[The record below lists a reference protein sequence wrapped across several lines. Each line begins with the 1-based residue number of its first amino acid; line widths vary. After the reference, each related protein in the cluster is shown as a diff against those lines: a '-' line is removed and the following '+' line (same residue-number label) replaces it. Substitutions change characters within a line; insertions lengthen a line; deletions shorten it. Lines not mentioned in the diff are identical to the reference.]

1 MRIIILLTTLLLTV
15 GFAINHTKPTKTYPQ
30 DYFRSPIDQTI
41 RLSGTFGE
49 LRPNHL
55 HSGIDIKATG
65 GKNGQPIYAIADGY
79 IARIKVQ
86 SGGYGN
92 ALYLVHP
99 NGYMSV
105 YAHLQNFESKV
116 AKYVKKTQYEKQS
129 FNVDLYLNGETF
141 RVKKG
146 EKIGNLGTSGRSF
159 GPHLHFEI
167 RDNKTQK
174 PINPLLFGLKMED
187 DLRPRLHN
195 VKIYH
200 LNDKFETIDTK
211 IHSLVKKGGGKYGI
225 KGDTLAIGAWR
236 AGFGIKAYDHHN
248 GVRNWN
254 GIYALEIYQDGAL
267 IHSFDM
273 ETFSFG
279 ESRYINAHI
288 DYAEQ
293 KLNKAYYNR
302 SYKLPGNRLSIYNK
316 NEGIVTLHKN
326 KPSKIKVVA
335 LDVDGNKAVLD
346 FWVKRKEVV
355 PSSSGNYNYSLLY
368 DKSNTINTGTI
379 KAVFSKGTFY
389 ENAYLNYEVSADNSD
404 GVYSDMHHLH
414 DESIPVHKYFDLS
427 IKGDRIPEHLR
438 SKAFIAHC
446 DSKQKIASNGG
457 KWKDGY
463 LTTKVRSL
471 GDYCIMIDE
480 TKPVI
485 EPMSFRNDMTNRS
498 RMTFKITDNTRTTG
512 KARGLSFNA
521 TIDGK
526 WILMR
531 YDEKNDLLIHELDER
546 TPKGE
551 HTLKITVRDD
561 RGNKNVYQRQ
571 FRR

>member
-1 MRIIILLTTLLLTV
+1 MRIFALLTILVLTV
-15 GFAINHTKPTKTYPQ
+15 GFAINNRQPTKTYPQ

-105 YAHLQNFESKV
+105 YAHLQNFERKV
-116 AKYVKKTQYEKQS
+116 ANYVEKTQYEKQS

-187 DLRPRLHN
+187 DMRPKLHN

-200 LNDKFETIDTK
+200 LNDKLETIDTK
-211 IHSLVKKGGGKYGI
+211 IHSLVKKGGGKYGV
-225 KGDTLAIGAWR
+225 KGDTLTIGAWR
-236 AGFGIKAYDHHN
+236 AGFGIKVYDHHN
-248 GVRNWN
+248 GVTNWN
-254 GIYALEIYQDGAL
+254 GIYALEIYQDEQL
-267 IHSFDM
+267 IHAFDM

-302 SYKLPGNRLSIYNK
+302 SYKLPGNRLSIYEK
-316 NEGIVTLHKN
+316 NEGVVTLHKDQ
-326 KPSKIKVVA
+326 PSKIKVVA
-335 LDVDGNKAVLD
+335 LDVDGNKAMLE
-346 FWVKRKEVV
+346 FWVKRKEVI
-355 PSSSGNYNYSLLY
+355 PSNSGNYNYAMLFG
-368 DKSNTINTGTI
+368 KTNTINTGLM

-389 ENAYLNYEVSADNSD
+389 ENAYLNYEQTADESD
-404 GVYSDMHHLH
+404 DIYSDMHHLH
-414 DESIPVHKYFDLS
+414 NESIPVHKYFDLS

-438 SKAFIAHC
+438 PKAFIAHC
-446 DSKQKIASNGG
+446 DSKQKMASNGG

-463 LTTKVRSL
+463 LTAKVRSL
-471 GDYCIMIDE
+471 GDYCIMIDD

-485 EPMSFRNDMTNRS
+485 QPISFRHNMTSRS
-498 RMTFKITDNTRTTG
+498 RMTFKITDNMPTTG
-512 KARGLSFNA
+512 KARGLSFTA

-531 YDEKNDLLIHELDER
+531 YDEKNDLLIHQLDER

-551 HTLKITVRDD
+551 HTLKITVKDD
-561 RGNKNVYQRQ
+561 RGNKNIYQRQ
-571 FRR
+571 FIR

>member
-1 MRIIILLTTLLLTV
+1 MRIITLLTILILTV
-15 GFAINHTKPTKTYPQ
+15 GFAMNNRKPTKTYPQ
-30 DYFRSPIDQTI
+30 NYFRSPIDQTI

-105 YAHLQNFESKV
+105 YAHLQNFEKNV
-116 AKYVKKTQYEKQS
+116 AKYIKKTQYEKQS
-129 FNVDLYLNGETF
+129 FNVDLYLNGTTF

-187 DLRPRLHN
+187 DIRPKLHN

-200 LNDKFETIDTK
+200 LNDKLETMDTK

-225 KGDTLAIGAWR
+225 KGDTLTIGAWR

-248 GVRNWN
+248 GVTNWN
-254 GIYALEIYQDGAL
+254 GIYALEIYQDGQL
-267 IHSFDM
+267 IHAFDM

-302 SYKLPGNRLSIYNK
+302 SYKLPGNRLSIYDK
-316 NEGIVTLHKN
+316 NEGVVTLHKD
-326 KPSKIKVVA
+326 KSSKIKVVA

-346 FWVKRKEVV
+346 FWVKRKEVI
-355 PSSSGNYNYSLLY
+355 PADSGNYNYALLY
-368 DKSNTINTGTI
+368 DKANTINTGLM

-389 ENAYLNYEVSADNSD
+389 ENAYLNYRNSADESAD
-404 GVYSDMHHLH
+404 IYSDMHQLH
-414 DESIPVHKYFDLS
+414 DESVPVHKYFNLS
-427 IKGDRIPEHLR
+427 IQGDRVPKHLR

-446 DSKQKIASNGG
+446 DSKQKVASNGG

-463 LTTKVRSL
+463 LTAKVRSL
-471 GDYCIMIDE
+471 GDYCIMIDD
-480 TKPVI
+480 TKPII
-485 EPMSFRNDMTNRS
+485 EPISFRNDMTNRS
-498 RMTFKITDNTRTTG
+498 RMTFKITDNMPTTG

-531 YDEKNDLLIHELDER
+531 YDEKNDLLIHQLDER

>member
-1 MRIIILLTTLLLTV
+1 MRIIILFTILLLTL
-15 GFAINHTKPTKTYPQ
+15 GFAINSTKPAKTYPQ
-30 DYFRSPIDQTI
+30 EYFRSPIDQTI

-105 YAHLQNFESKV
+105 YAHLQNFERKV
-116 AKYVKKTQYEKQS
+116 DTYIKKTQYEKQS
-129 FNVDLYLNGETF
+129 FNVDQYLNGETF

-167 RDNKTQK
+167 RDNSTQK

-187 DLRPRLHN
+187 DMRPRLHN

-200 LNDKFETIDTK
+200 LNDKMETIGTK
-211 IHSLVKKGGGKYGI
+211 IHSLVKKGGGKYGV
-225 KGDTLAIGAWR
+225 KGDTLTIGAWR

-248 GVRNWN
+248 GVNNWN

-302 SYKLPGNRLSIYNK
+302 SYKLPGNRLSIYDK
-316 NEGIVTLHKN
+316 NEGIVTLHKG
-326 KPSKIKVVA
+326 KAAKIKVVA
-335 LDVDGNKAVLD
+335 LDIDGNKSVLD
-346 FWVKRKEVV
+346 FWVKRKEVI
-355 PSSSGNYNYSLLY
+355 PANSGNYNYSLLY
-368 DKSNTINTGTI
+368 DKTNTINTGVM

-389 ENAYLNYEVSADNSD
+389 ENAYLNYQTSADNSD

-414 DESIPVHKYFDLS
+414 DESVPVHKYFDLS
-427 IKGDRIPEHLR
+427 IQGDRIPEHLR
-438 SKAFIAHC
+438 AKAFIAHC
-446 DSKQKIASNGG
+446 DSKQKVASNGG
-457 KWKDGY
+457 KWKAGY
-463 LTTKVRSL
+463 LTAKVRSL
-471 GDYCIMIDE
+471 GDYCIMIDD
-480 TKPVI
+480 TRPII
-485 EPMSFRNDMTNRS
+485 EPMSFRNDMTTRS
-498 RMTFKITDNTRTTG
+498 KMTFKITDNTKTTG

>member
-1 MRIIILLTTLLLTV
+1 MRIFTLLTILVLTV
-15 GFAINHTKPTKTYPQ
+15 GFAINSRKPTKTYPQ

-105 YAHLQNFESKV
+105 YAHLQNFERKV
-116 AKYVKKTQYEKQS
+116 ANYVEKTQYEKQS

-187 DLRPRLHN
+187 DMRPKLHN

-200 LNDKFETIDTK
+200 LNDKLETIDTK
-211 IHSLVKKGGGKYGI
+211 IHSLVKKGGGKYGV

-236 AGFGIKAYDHHN
+236 AGFGIKVYDHHN
-248 GVRNWN
+248 GVTNWN
-254 GIYALEIYQDGAL
+254 GIYALEIYQDEQL
-267 IHSFDM
+267 IHAFDM

-302 SYKLPGNRLSIYNK
+302 SYKLPGNRLSIYEK
-316 NEGIVTLHKN
+316 NEGVVTLHIDE
-326 KPSKIKVVA
+326 PSKIKVVA

-346 FWVKRKEVV
+346 FWVKRKKVI
-355 PSSSGNYNYSLLY
+355 PSDSGNYNYSMLY
-368 DKSNTINTGTI
+368 GKTNTINTGLV

-389 ENAYLNYEVSADNSD
+389 ENAYLNYQQTADESD
-404 GVYSDMHHLH
+404 DIYSDMHHLH
-414 DESIPVHKYFDLS
+414 NESIPVHKYFNLS
-427 IKGDRIPEHLR
+427 IQGDRIPEHLR

-446 DSKQKIASNGG
+446 DSKQKMASNGG

-463 LTTKVRSL
+463 LTAKVRSL
-471 GDYCIMIDE
+471 GDYCIMIDD
-480 TKPVI
+480 TKPI
-485 EPMSFRNDMTNRS
+485 IQPISFRHNMTSRS
-498 RMTFKITDNTRTTG
+498 RMTFKITDNMPTTG

-531 YDEKNDLLIHELDER
+531 YDEKNDLLIHQLDER
-546 TPKGE
+546 TLKGE
-551 HTLKITVRDD
+551 HTLKITLKDD

-571 FRR
+571 FIR

>member
-1 MRIIILLTTLLLTV
+1 MRIIILLTALLLTV
-15 GFAINHTKPTKTYPQ
+15 GFAINTSKPTKSYPQ

-105 YAHLQNFESKV
+105 YAHLQNFENRV

-146 EKIGNLGTSGRSF
+146 DKIGNLGTSGRSF

-187 DLRPRLHN
+187 DIRPRLHN

-200 LNDKFETIDTK
+200 LNDKMETIDTK
-211 IHSLVKKGGGKYGI
+211 IHSLVKKGGGKYGV
-225 KGDTLAIGAWR
+225 KGDTLTIGAWR
-236 AGFGIKAYDHHN
+236 AGFGIKVYDHHN
-248 GVRNWN
+248 GVTNWN
-254 GIYALEIYQDGAL
+254 GIYALEIYQDGSL
-267 IHSFDM
+267 IHAFDM

-302 SYKLPGNRLSIYNK
+302 SYKLPGNRLSIYDK
-316 NEGIVTLHKN
+316 NEGVVTLHKDV
-326 KPSKIKVVA
+326 PSKIKVVA

-346 FWVKRKEVV
+346 FWVKRKEVI
-355 PSSSGNYNYSLLY
+355 PSNSGNYNYTLLR
-368 DKSNTINTGTI
+368 DRANTINTGSM
-379 KAVFSKGTFY
+379 KAVFGKGTFY
-389 ENAYLNYEVSADNSD
+389 ENTYINYHTSPDESD
-404 GVYSDMHHLH
+404 DVYSEMHHLH
-414 DESIPVHKYFDLS
+414 DVSTPVHKYFDLS
-427 IKGDRIPEHLR
+427 IKGDQIPEHLR
-438 SKAFIAHC
+438 SKAFIAFC
-446 DSKQKIASNGG
+446 DEKNKISNAGG

-471 GDYCIMIDE
+471 GDYCIMIDD
-480 TKPVI
+480 TR
-485 EPMSFRNDMTNRS
+485 PMIQPISFRNDMTNRS
-498 RMTFKITDNTRTTG
+498 KMTFKITDNMRTTG
-512 KARGLSFNA
+512 KGRGVSFNA

-526 WILMR
+526 WILMQ
-531 YDEKNDLLIHELDER
+531 YDEKNDLLIHRFDER
-546 TPKGE
+546 TSKGE

-561 RGNKNVYQRQ
+561 RKNKNVYQRQ
-571 FRR
+571 FKR